1 MQNPLTAHL
10 NSFIGEQD
18 GEGQNGPIRAYK
30 GTKANLAKVEAEATA
45 REASFEA
52 PVCSAVIT
60 LVEWQDSGERDYWG
74 NPVSPIRVE
83 HQQDN
88 GCGAPLDTISGVCH
102 DCLGRKTIDPRLVR
116 LREFIA
122 LNRHLTAPVVDAVA
136 DYTVESNE
144 SIRYPDQEPGPELL
158 KGLSLDSFTYVEKER
173 RLDQEWGGA
182 GENWEGKA
190 QAVFLALGLPYGP
203 NEAKRHENGTHLP
216 GYQDL
221 AGLVAS
227 TSWRV
232 AQADPNRLNL
242 VADLESYLWT
252 GLLALAGKGLNWDL
266 VRLSIDGGYKNW
278 YIQLNKLKVLSSD
291 AHGNAISL
299 DRKAYAE
306 SDGSEEWLAND
317 HDQRLNNWEQVNGSW
332 VNHNDWQSYVE
343 AQIAVDY
350 LLEVLPEDIREI
362 VVLKASGVNPTK
374 TQRTKLHYF
383 LKGGPT
389 KRRTSPDGRNT
400 ETPENAFQV
409 QLILEGG
416 LPAGRGGIV
425 SWHKPASR
433 K

>member
-116 LREFIA
+116 RREFIA

-144 SIRYPDQEPGPELL
+144 SIRYPDQDPGPELL
-158 KGLSLDSFTYVEKER
+158 KGLALDSYSYVEKER
-173 RLDQEWGGA
+173 RLDLEWGGT

-190 QAVFLALGLPYGP
+190 LAVFLALGLPYGP
-203 NEAKRHENGTHLP
+203 NEAKSHEKGTHLP
-216 GYQDL
+216 DFHDL
-221 AGLVAS
+221 AGLVAK

-242 VADLESYLWT
+242 VGDLESYLWT
-252 GLLALAGKGLNWDL
+252 SLLDRAEKGLTWETTKWEI
-266 VRLSIDGGYKNW
+266 SGAYTEW
-278 YIQLNKLKVLSSD
+278 YRQLNALKVLSSD

-299 DRKAYAE
+299 ERRAWAE
-306 SDGSEEWLAND
+306 REAEGWDGEWLAD
-317 HDQRLNNWEQVNGSW
+317 EADSRTYHWE
-332 VNHNDWQSYVE
+332 SYVE
-343 AQIAVDY
+343 AQQAVDY
-350 LLEVLPEDIREI
+350 LLQVLPEDIREI

-374 TQRTKLHYF
+374 TQRTRLHYF

-389 KRRTSPDGRNT
+389 KRRTTPDGRNT

-416 LPAGRGGIV
+416 LPTGRNGIV